1 MEFATAL
8 VMIYLSCAGG
18 IVWAIY
24 NWLQVKNVHVG
35 EYEEG
40 LEEGLQ
46 REDKKLDV
54 LVEIGQKISD
64 GA

>member
-40 LEEGLQ
+40 LEEGL
-46 REDKKLDV
+46 
-54 LVEIGQKISD
+54 
-64 GA
+64 